1 MPVDPPSLMPEPL
14 RLTDVVRAVGGWPPD
29 LAAVERLL
37 HGADVLLPEER
48 DTIRALT
55 PAEVAALIFVASG
68 LEADPAAALVDLA
81 RGADKAGF
89 RALAQKVG
97 IPRDA
102 ITTLW
107 TRTRRRLGVPV
118 TALLE

>member
-1 MPVDPPSLMPEPL
+1 
-14 RLTDVVRAVGGWPPD
+14 
-29 LAAVERLL
+29 L
-37 HGADVLLPEER
+37 HGADVLLPEGR

-81 RGADKAGF
+81 RDADKAGF

-102 ITTLW
+102 TPTLW

-118 TALLE
+118 TTLVR